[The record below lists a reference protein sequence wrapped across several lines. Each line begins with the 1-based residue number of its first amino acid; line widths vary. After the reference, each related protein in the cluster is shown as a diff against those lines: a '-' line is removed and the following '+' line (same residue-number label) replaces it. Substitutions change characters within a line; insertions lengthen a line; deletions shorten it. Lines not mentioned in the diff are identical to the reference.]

1 MDIILTGI
9 ARSGTTLSCSLLNR
23 LPQCIALH
31 EPMSPSDLV
40 GLPYPETYLERIG
53 TFFADQRSS
62 LLRSG
67 TAVSKGRDGMVP
79 DNPFGTALAATGLRA
94 STVRTWTVRF
104 DKPLSPDFRLVVK
117 HPNMFTAT
125 LPALSTRYSCYAIV
139 RNPLAVL
146 LSWNSIQAPV
156 NEGWLPYGEA
166 FDPELKSHLAAE
178 PDRLSRQLI
187 ILRWYFSRYTH
198 LLPRNH
204 VIRYEDLISSGGR
217 ALAVMDPDALALS
230 EPLENRNQNHLYDHS
245 LVHALADRLL
255 GEESIYGNFYS
266 RSDVERLC
274 AEWTRGISGRPAI
287 PKPSVDASTSR
298 STIKK
303 WQGWMQLTWS
313 NVGQRIRSAGHRSGI
328 PRPSTSQDP
337 R

>member
-31 EPMSPSDLV
+31 EPMNPADLV
-40 GLPYPETYLERIG
+40 GLPYPDAYLERIG
-53 TFFADQRSS
+53 AFFKDQRSS

-67 TAVSKGRDGMVP
+67 IAVSKGRDGIVP

-94 STVRTWTVRF
+94 SIVRTRTVRF
-104 DKPLSPDFRLVVK
+104 DKALSRDFRLVVK

-125 LPALSTRYSCYAIV
+125 LPALSTRYPCYAIV

-146 LSWNSIQAPV
+146 LSWNSIEAPV
-156 NEGWLPYGEA
+156 NEGRLPFGEA

-187 ILRWYFSRYTH
+187 IIRWYFSRYTH
-198 LLPRNH
+198 LLPRNQ

-217 ALAVMDPDALALS
+217 ALAVMDPGALALS
-230 EPLENRNQNHLYDHS
+230 EPLENRNKNHLYDHS
-245 LVHALADRLL
+245 LVQALADRLL
-255 GEESIYGNFYS
+255 GEESIYGIFYS

-274 AEWTRGISGRPAI
+274 AEWTRGMSGGPAI
-287 PKPSVDASTSR
+287 RKPSVDASASR
-298 STIKK
+298 GTIRK
-303 WQGWMQLTWS
+303 WQGWMQVTLS
-313 NVGQRIRSAGHRSGI
+313 NVGQRIRKAGRRSGT
-328 PRPSTSQDP
+328 P
-337 R
+337 

>member
-31 EPMSPSDLV
+31 EPMEPSDLV
-40 GLPYPETYLERIG
+40 GLPYPEKYLERIG
-53 TFFADQRSS
+53 TFFAAQRAS

-67 TAVSKGRDGMVP
+67 KAVSKGRDGVVP

-94 STVRTWTVRF
+94 SIVKTRTVRF
-104 DKPLSPDFRLVVK
+104 DKPLSPGFRLVIK

-125 LPALSTRYSCYAIV
+125 LPALGTRYPCYAIV

-146 LSWNSIQAPV
+146 LSWNSIEAPV
-156 NEGWLPYGEA
+156 HQGRLPYGEA
-166 FDPELKSHLAAE
+166 FDPGLKFDLAAE
-178 PDRLSRQLI
+178 PDRISRQLI
-187 ILRWYFSRYTH
+187 LIRWYFSRYTH
-198 LLPRNH
+198 LLPREH

-217 ALAVMDPDALALS
+217 ALSVMEPGALGLQ
-230 EPLENRNQNHLYDHS
+230 EPLENRNQNHLYDHT
-245 LVHALADRLL
+245 LVKALADRLL

-274 AEWTRGISGRPAI
+274 AEWTRGTAARPPNRESG
-287 PKPSVDASTSR
+287 VDASAARSR
-298 STIKK
+298 IRK
-303 WQGWMQLTWS
+303 WQGWMQVVSS
-313 NVGQRIRSAGHRSGI
+313 NVAQRIRRAGRRRGT
-328 PRPSTSQDP
+328 P
-337 R
+337 